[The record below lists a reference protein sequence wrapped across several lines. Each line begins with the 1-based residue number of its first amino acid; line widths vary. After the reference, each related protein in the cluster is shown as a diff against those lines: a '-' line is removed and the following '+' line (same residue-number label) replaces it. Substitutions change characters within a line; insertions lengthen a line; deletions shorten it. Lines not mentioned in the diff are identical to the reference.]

1 MIRDIFVWN
10 LNSIV
15 ISPPGRSEAREEG
28 RMIAGEF
35 PLNVGMFLGMQFPL
49 GLSLT
54 SVCVPAHISPPGLPG
69 WAIEAAQLS

>member
-1 MIRDIFVWN
+1 
-10 LNSIV
+10 
-15 ISPPGRSEAREEG
+15 
-28 RMIAGEF
+28 MIAGEF

-54 SVCVPAHISPPGLPG
+54 SVCVPAHISPLGLPG